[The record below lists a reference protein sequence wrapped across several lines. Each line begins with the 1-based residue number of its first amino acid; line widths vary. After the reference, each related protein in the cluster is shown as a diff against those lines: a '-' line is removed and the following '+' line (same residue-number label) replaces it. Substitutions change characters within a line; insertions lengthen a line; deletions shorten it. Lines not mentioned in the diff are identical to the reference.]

1 MLRSSSSLRDPKLTC
16 TSIAFDPERA
26 GRQSFVRS
34 CSSSVGKYELELA
47 PWTTRLTQP
56 LLATAPVRAKNQHTA
71 AFLPGQLV
79 GLGEGRPCCL
89 RFGLVD
95 TNSTSVK

>member
-56 LLATAPVRAKNQHTA
+56 LLATAPVRAKNQHTVS
-71 AFLPGQLV
+71 FLPGHFRSPRLV
-79 GLGEGRPCCL
+79 GLCDGRTCCL

-95 TNSTSVK
+95 